1 MILLSSE
8 VVSISVSA
16 LIVSSLALRSFSG
29 LVLLT
34 CVSMVMDDIGEGVGI
49 SEMISTERSSALLS
63 LAGSFSTDE
72 AEVRLL
78 DRLNLDLRS
87 FIGSGDLGLELELSE
102 ALPLESL
109 TLSQGSA
116 GGRPDPSDPCA
127 SCSIPHPS
135 SPLCPRAAD
144 VKASFPFFL
153 SPRRFSSISARFLT

>member
-1 MILLSSE
+1 
-8 VVSISVSA
+8 
-16 LIVSSLALRSFSG
+16 
-29 LVLLT
+29 
-34 CVSMVMDDIGEGVGI
+34 MDDIVEGLGI

-109 TLSQGSA
+109 TLRLETMSSSKEVLE
-116 GGRPDPSDPCA
+116 GGQIPLTLVHLVA
-127 SCSIPHPS
+127 SLIPHP
-135 SPLCPRAAD
+135 
-144 VKASFPFFL
+144 
-153 SPRRFSSISARFLT
+153 RFVLEPQM